1 MKTSLSEIAQ
11 QPLPA
16 AEIDAALATA
26 SPQPKADTA
35 TERKAKEELDKLL
48 AQEIRRGVKYVA
60 GDFVA
65 ENMEAAYYVAQE
77 FYRSRLYIHI
87 TDGLSDRDAVSRL
100 MVVIGNGR
108 RMNVGAH
115 AACSNTYI
123 LKGKLCMYGDQVVAA
138 VRLARYPSGK
148 PKARKLWH
156 EYSKD
161 YQACTFYAERLHE
174 DGEIETVRGDYTMED
189 AKNGKLTGKDTW
201 IGNPRRMLMN
211 RARAFAL
218 RDGFADVLNGVAVYE
233 EMQDL
238 EEEAKNEREA
248 DALSRLSALAGTTP

>member
-1 MKTSLSEIAQ
+1 MFPSSVA

-16 AEIDAALATA
+16 NEIDAAMATA
-26 SPQPKADTA
+26 SVQPKADTL
-35 TERKAKEELDKLL
+35 TERKAKEELDRLL

-77 FYRSRLYIHI
+77 FFRSRLYIHI
-87 TDGLSDRDAVSRL
+87 TEGLETRDAISRL
-100 MVVIGNGR
+100 MVVIANGR

-161 YQACTFYAERLHE
+161 GQACTFFAERIHE
-174 DGEIETVRGDYTMED
+174 DGDIEVVRGDFTMED
-189 AKNGKLTGKDTW
+189 AKNSQLLKKDTW
-201 IGNPRRMLMN
+201 IGNPKRMLMN

-248 DALSRLSALAGTTP
+248 EALARLSSIVSPQT